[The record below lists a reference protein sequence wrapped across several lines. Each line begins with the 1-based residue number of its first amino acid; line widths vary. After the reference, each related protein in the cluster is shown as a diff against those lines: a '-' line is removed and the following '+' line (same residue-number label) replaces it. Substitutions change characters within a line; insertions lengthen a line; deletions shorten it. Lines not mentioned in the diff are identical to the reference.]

1 MASSSFLIT
10 LFYKNYT
17 SYYTLTKQSLN
28 PQRLSNQCDLRVS
41 YLYLLLNCWCFSLCT
56 KLKEKKIT
64 SCKTSFERITTKK
77 KEKKNIISVSFL
89 SKWKSQAQR
98 FDWMSPIQRFQT
110 MACWARPFEGIIS
123 SRYSLWRS
131 VVVDMRYTELMCCLV
146 NIGSWPCRTEITEIY
161 VKKSNERWIFVCF
174 FIKPGIQLDN
184 NREQVWAKIS
194 QN

>member
-1 MASSSFLIT
+1 MWFEGFI
-10 LFYKNYT
+10 
-17 SYYTLTKQSLN
+17 SLS
-28 PQRLSNQCDLRVS
+28 PSK
-41 YLYLLLNCWCFSLCT
+41 LLVLFSLHKT
-56 KLKEKKIT
+56 KRKKNNLLQNFLW
-64 SCKTSFERITTKK
+64 KNHHK
-77 KEKKNIISVSFL
+77 KERKKNIISVSFL